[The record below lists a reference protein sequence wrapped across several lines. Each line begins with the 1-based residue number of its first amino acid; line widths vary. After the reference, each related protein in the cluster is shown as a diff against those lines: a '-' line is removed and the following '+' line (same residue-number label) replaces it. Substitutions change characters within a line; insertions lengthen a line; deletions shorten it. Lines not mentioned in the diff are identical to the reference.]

1 MGRAQRPIAQ
11 SCAAV
16 HHPSITLPGK
26 PRAAWSSVL
35 DVKRIND
42 QVSVSPQISPDDI
55 PAIKAAGFVAIVNNR
70 PDGES
75 PDQPSSATM
84 QAAAEKAGLAYHY
97 IPLGR
102 DGVSP
107 QMVDETRSVLEG
119 SNGPV
124 FCYCRSG
131 TRSTTLW
138 ALSQAGT
145 LPASEIVEAA
155 AHAGYDMSHLLGH
168 LRQKQ

>member
-1 MGRAQRPIAQ
+1 M
-11 SCAAV
+11 
-16 HHPSITLPGK
+16 
-26 PRAAWSSVL
+26 

-42 QVSVSPQISPDDI
+42 HVSVSPQISPDDF
-55 PAIKAAGFVAIVNNR
+55 PALKALGFTAVINNR

-84 QAAAEKAGLAYHY
+84 QAAAEQAGLSYHF

-107 QMVDETRSVLEG
+107 QLVDAETEALEG
-119 SNGPV
+119 SAGPV
-124 FCYCRSG
+124 LAFCRSG

-138 ALSQAGT
+138 ALSQAGKM
-145 LPASEIVEAA
+145 PAHEIVAAA

-168 LRQKQ
+168 LSQKS